1 MKPRSIVGRH
11 RICESA
17 VTIKENGCVILK
29 PPVSRWAL
37 VLRSVHEIHFGAEA
51 IRPSEVF
58 KYFCRQEPPK
68 TAYSDPNDCMDQQ
81 IEELPAFSS

>member
-1 MKPRSIVGRH
+1 
-11 RICESA
+11 
-17 VTIKENGCVILK
+17 
-29 PPVSRWAL
+29 L

-68 TAYSDPNDCMDQQ
+68 TA
-81 IEELPAFSS
+81 